1 MTASQP
7 ISAAGPVRE
16 LPKARPGRWIVRR
29 IPLLLFLAA
38 LAYLVLLPLV
48 RLQTLAFEDDFR
60 GFRVA
65 YSSAAM
71 VKTIW
76 NTVWLA
82 LGSLVIAMF
91 FGTLLAWWASQLSP
105 RMRWL
110 RALPVLPI
118 VIPAVANVSGWAF
131 LLSPR
136 PGYLNALLRML
147 PWWSD
152 LDSGPVEVYSLLW
165 IVLITGFSLTA
176 FIYLF
181 VSTGLQ
187 NINAE
192 IIEASR
198 VSGASAFETFFRI
211 TLPLLR
217 PVMLYGGGVALL
229 LGLGQFTAPLLLGTN
244 TGVRVMTTD
253 MYTAV
258 TAAPT
263 DFATAAAVGTP
274 LLVFGMVLVM
284 VQRLLLGDQARFVT
298 HGGKA
303 FRLAGKPSLLAAL
316 GIIVFA
322 VVTTGLPMVSL
333 LILSLSSYWSP
344 RISISRMTLENFQQ
358 IFRESGIVSAVTNS
372 ITISLM
378 AVFISLLIGFIVA
391 CVLLRGQRVPIL
403 RTLLDIIV
411 AMPLGVPAVIFGAGF
426 LFAYSRPP
434 IILYGSWWVL
444 VVVYVTLM
452 LPFTTRMQLSGML
465 ALGKSYIEA
474 SRVSG
479 AGLIKTELLITLPLM
494 RSTLGGAAALM
505 FVLLTHE
512 FTASVLVRSPH
523 NQVMGTVLFDYWGNG
538 SYPLVAA
545 IAITMT
551 LVTALGVLMAMLI
564 GGRDVLNKL

>member
-1 MTASQP
+1 MTGNQP

-198 VSGASAFETFFRI
+198 VSGASALETFFRI

-303 FRLAGKPSLLAAL
+303 FRLAGKPSRLAAL

-344 RISISRMTLENFQQ
+344 RISISRMTLENFHQ

-465 ALGKSYIEA
+465 ALGKSYLEA

>member
-1 MTASQP
+1 MTANQP

-198 VSGASAFETFFRI
+198 ESGASALKTFFRI

-465 ALGKSYIEA
+465 ALGKSYLEA

>member
-1 MTASQP
+1 MTT
-7 ISAAGPVRE
+7 AGAPVV
-16 LPKARPGRWIVRR
+16 PAIPARPGRWILDRL
-29 IPLLLFLAA
+29 PLALFLAA
-38 LAYLVLLPLV
+38 LAWLVLLPIG
-48 RLQTLAFEDDFR
+48 RLQMVAFDNNLAGFQSAFSSPTIVRTL
-60 GFRVA
+60 
-65 YSSAAM
+65 
-71 VKTIW
+71 W
-76 NTVWLA
+76 NTVGLA

-91 FGTLLAWWASQLSP
+91 FGTLLAWWATQLSP

-136 PGYLNALLRML
+136 PGYLNALMRML
-147 PWWSD
+147 PWWSG
-152 LDSGPVEVYSLLW
+152 LDQGPVEVYSLLW
-165 IVLITGFSLTA
+165 IVLITGFALSA

-181 VSTGLQ
+181 VTAGLQ

-198 VSGASAFETFFRI
+198 VAGASALGTFFRI

-244 TGVRVMTTD
+244 KGVKVLTTD

-258 TAAPT
+258 AATPV
-263 DFATAAAVGTP
+263 DFASAAAVGTP
-274 LLVFGMVLVM
+274 LLVFGIAVVLI
-284 VQRLLLGDQARFVT
+284 QKLLLGNQGRFVT

-303 FRLAGKPSLLAAL
+303 FRPVGKPSKIAAAGILAYA
-316 GIIVFA
+316 F
-322 VVTTGLPMVSL
+322 VTTALPIISL
-333 LILSLSSYWSP
+333 VILSLSNYWSP
-344 RISISRMTLENFQQ
+344 RVRFSQWTMANFQQ
-358 IFRESGIVSAVTNS
+358 VFQESGIVSAIINS
-372 ITISLM
+372 VSVSFL
-378 AVFISLLIGFIVA
+378 AVCINLVIGFIVA
-391 CVLLRGQRVPIL
+391 CVLIRGRRVPIL
-403 RTLLDIIV
+403 RTLLDIVV

-426 LFAYSRPP
+426 LFAYSQPP

-444 VVVYVTLM
+444 IVVYVTLM

-465 ALGKSYIEA
+465 ALGASYIEA

-479 AGLIKTELLITLPLM
+479 AGLIATDLRITLPLM
-494 RSTLGGAAALM
+494 RSAMGGASALM

-512 FTASVLVRSPH
+512 FTASMLVRSPH
-523 NQVMGTVLFDYWGNG
+523 NQVMGTVLFDYWYNG

-545 IAITMT
+545 IAIVMT
-551 LVTALGVLMAMLI
+551 AVTAIGVLLAMLL
-564 GGRDVLNKL
+564 GGKDVLNKL

>member
-1 MTASQP
+1 MTGNQP

-198 VSGASAFETFFRI
+198 VSGASALETFFRI

-465 ALGKSYIEA
+465 ALGKSYLEA

>member
-1 MTASQP
+1 MTANQP

-16 LPKARPGRWIVRR
+16 LPKARPVRWIVRR

-71 VKTIW
+71 MKTIW

-91 FGTLLAWWASQLSP
+91 FGTLLAWWATQLSP

-152 LDSGPVEVYSLLW
+152 LESGPVEVYSLLW

-198 VSGASAFETFFRI
+198 VSGASALKTFFRI

-322 VVTTGLPMVSL
+322 VVTTGLPMISL

-344 RISISRMTLENFQQ
+344 RVSISRMTLENFQQ

-378 AVFISLLIGFIVA
+378 AVCISLLIGFIVA

-479 AGLIKTELLITLPLM
+479 AGVIKTELLITLPLM